1 MRHTAPP
8 KFKILVAN
16 LAGSSDPSRNSG
28 GNPVK
33 LRTGFV
39 LQQMVL
45 EDGTKRIEG
54 PTQSPPTISA
64 AATDHTVSIQ
74 VANPTYWDPTATPPG
89 PFYYQEEVRVY
100 DQYPLAGTDFGIGFG
115 SNTGPA
121 VAVAISLANWLD
133 IVLTNAQ
140 VLVGAD
146 TVYLSPMD
154 VEPLFPV
161 QATSDQ
167 YILQGLPGPVFNI
180 RDNLGNLLN
189 SPTNLRATFYL
200 PKLVKSQS
208 APAILP

>member
-45 EDGTKRIEG
+45 ADGTKRLEG
-54 PTQSPPTISA
+54 PTQSPPPVSA

-74 VANPTYWDPTATPPG
+74 VANPTYWDPTVTPPG

-100 DQYPLAGTDFGIGFG
+100 DQYPLAGSDFGVGQG
-115 SNTGPA
+115 SNTGPVATVASSLADWITKVMTGVSA
-121 VAVAISLANWLD
+121 VAV
-133 IVLTNAQ
+133 
-140 VLVGAD
+140 AD
-146 TVYLSPMD
+146 TVYLAPTD

-167 YILQGLPGPVFNI
+167 YLLQGFPGPVFNV

-208 APAILP
+208 APSLLP